1 MKVSAQ
7 TPRRF
12 LYNDTALYSLF
23 EQLQQADSQVVSIL
37 HLGDSHVQAGF
48 LPEATGSR
56 LKEKFGDAGPGWVF
70 PYNLGGTNGPDS
82 YRWSSPLRWSADRVV
97 DKSQAYWP
105 GPGGMVISTSQ
116 SSPSLSFIARQGS
129 FDCIKVF
136 YDAGAGKAPV
146 QMGSA
151 TIVQDAAMRPGERS
165 HSGIALENGEQVTTT
180 PEPVVTFPESGQQ
193 TAITPEHGTQPGA
206 LPGNGQQ
213 SIIKPDTSV
222 STFRLSWPQHTG
234 GPFRFYGAILQSGQH
249 GIHYHAIGINGAQ
262 FMHYNQHEATLP
274 VQLGILR
281 PQLLILSLGTN
292 EAFGGITAAQLRQEM
307 DRTMN
312 AVRQYA
318 PGAKVLFTTPPYGMK
333 KKRQAPYR
341 KNKRTYYRVTYLTNP
356 QVAVLRAEILQ
367 YCRDNGYACWDFYE
381 AMRTDKRFLR
391 AWSNDRVH
399 FNAYGYTLQGTLLFE
414 AIAAAYDEWIKN

>member
-1 MKVSAQ
+1 MKASAQ

-12 LYNDTALYSLF
+12 LYNDTTLYPLF
-23 EQLQQADSQVVSIL
+23 EQLKQADSQVVSIL

-82 YRWSSPLRWSADRVV
+82 YRWSSHHRWSADRIV
-97 DKSQAYWP
+97 DKGQSHWP
-105 GPGGMVISTSQ
+105 GPGGIMISTTQ
-116 SSPSLSFIARQGS
+116 SSPSLSFVVKQGS
-129 FDCIKVF
+129 VDRIEVF

-146 QMGSA
+146 RMNGA
-151 TIVQDAAMRPGERS
+151 AIVQHEAMLPGEEM
-165 HSGIALENGEQVTTT
+165 HSVTA
-180 PEPVVTFPESGQQ
+180 Q
-193 TAITPEHGTQPGA
+193 EHSMQASA
-206 LPGNGQQ
+206 LPENGQQ
-213 SIIKPDTSV
+213 AIITPDSSV

-234 GPFRFYGAILQSGQH
+234 GLFRFYGAVLQNGQH
-249 GIHYHAIGINGAQ
+249 GVLYHAIGINGAQ

-274 VQLGILR
+274 VQLGMLR
-281 PQLLILSLGTN
+281 PQLVILSLGTN

-307 DRTMN
+307 DRTMK
-312 AVRQYA
+312 AVKQYA

-333 KKRQAPYR
+333 KKRQVPYR
-341 KNKRTYYRVTYLTNP
+341 KNKRTYYRVTYLANP
-356 QVAVLRAEILQ
+356 QVAVLRAEIQQ

-381 AMRTDKRFLR
+381 AMRADKRFLR
-391 AWSNDRVH
+391 AWSHDKVH

-414 AIAAAYDEWIKN
+414 AINAAYDEWIKK